1 MKYKDLIR
9 KIREACAAVEIDFEL
24 KRQRGSHT
32 MWTCGTKPVTIPGAG
47 GEVNE
52 LTALG
57 ICKDLESELG
67 EKWWR

>member
-1 MKYKDLIR
+1 MKHRDLIR
-9 KIREACAAVEIDFEL
+9 KIREAAAAAGIAFEL
-24 KRQRGSHT
+24 KRTRGSHQ
-32 MWTCGTKPVTIPGAG
+32 MWTCGSKPLTIPGAG

-52 LTALG
+52 LTAQG